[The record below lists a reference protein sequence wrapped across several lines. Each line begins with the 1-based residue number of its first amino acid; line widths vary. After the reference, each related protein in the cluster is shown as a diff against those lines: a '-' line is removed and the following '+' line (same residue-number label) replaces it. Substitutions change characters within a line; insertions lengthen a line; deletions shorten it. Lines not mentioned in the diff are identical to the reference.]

1 MYITECALELFPD
14 LTAHDQIE
22 TVEVRISHRREK
34 NENLTAHVVVFD
46 PPLQCV
52 VMEGS
57 DNPIS

>member
-22 TVEVRISHRREK
+22 TVEVRGEK
-34 NENLTAHVVVFD
+34 DENLTAHVVVVFD
-46 PPLQCV
+46 LPLLCV